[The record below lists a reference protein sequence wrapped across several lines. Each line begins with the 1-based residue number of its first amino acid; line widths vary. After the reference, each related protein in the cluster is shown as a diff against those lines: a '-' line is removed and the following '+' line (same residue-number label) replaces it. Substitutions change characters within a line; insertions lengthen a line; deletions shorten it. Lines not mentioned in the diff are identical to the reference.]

1 MPSTLN
7 KLTATAVRNAQPR
20 EKTYRLSDGGGMY
33 LEVTPSGGMY
43 WRLKYRHHGKE
54 KRLAIGVYGQGAGK
68 VSLAQARKA
77 RDEAKELLAQG
88 LDPSTAKRLAKEQG
102 RTAAD
107 NTFKAVATEWLEHIH
122 KHEVVPAHYDRNKR
136 RLERD
141 IFPTLGHRPVGE
153 ITPPELLDCL
163 RKVERRGHLET
174 ASRIKTVCGQV
185 FRYAIS
191 TGKARRDPAA
201 DLRGSLR
208 RAKTQHFAAITEPKE
223 IPALLRAID
232 GYGGTPVVVAALNL
246 SPLVFV
252 RPGELRHARWE
263 DFDLEAG
270 TWSFQPSKNADP
282 LIVPL
287 PSQAVEILRDLHGLT
302 GRGDYLFPNIRD
314 SKRPMSDSTIGA
326 ALDTIGYKNRMTA
339 HGFRAMARTVLA
351 ERLGYPEQYI
361 EQQLAHKVRDANGRA
376 YNRTK
381 YLEQRREMLQS
392 WADYLDTLRAGAD
405 NVVPIRGQA

>member
-1 MPSTLN
+1 MATIN

-20 EKTYRLSDGGGMY
+20 EKTYKLSDGGGMY
-33 LEVTPSGGMY
+33 LEVTPKGGMY

-54 KRLAIGVYGQGAGK
+54 KRLAIGVYGEGAGK

-102 RTAAD
+102 RAAAD

-141 IFPTLGHRPVGE
+141 IFPTLGNRPVSE
-153 ITPPELLDCL
+153 ITAPELLDCL
-163 RKVERRGHLET
+163 RKVEKRGHLET

-191 TGKARRDPAA
+191 IGKARRDPAA
-201 DLRGSLR
+201 DLRGALKR
-208 RAKTQHFAAITEPKE
+208 GKTQHFAAITDPQE
-223 IPALLRAID
+223 IPALMRAID

-246 SPLVFV
+246 SPLLFV
-252 RPGELRHARWE
+252 RPGELRNARWE

-287 PSQAVEILRDLHGLT
+287 PRQAVQILSDLHGLT
-302 GRGDYLFPNIRD
+302 GPEDYVFPSVRGP
-314 SKRPMSDSTIGA
+314 SRPISDSTLGA
-326 ALDTIGYKNRMTA
+326 ALDVLGYKNRMTA
-339 HGFRAMARTVLA
+339 HGFRAMARTILA
-351 ERLGYPEQYI
+351 ERLGYPEQHI
-361 EQQLAHKVRDANGRA
+361 EQQLAHKVRDSNGRA

-381 YLEQRREMLQS
+381 FLDQRREMLQS
-392 WADYLDTLRAGAD
+392 WTDYLEALRDGSG